1 MKSLSK
7 SAREYS
13 KSTSIHGIHYIFE
26 NDSYLFERTIWVLA
40 VFCGI
45 LFAAIMSTYAYFDWR
60 DSPVLTTV
68 ATTGY
73 PIEKIE
79 FPAITICAQV

>member
-1 MKSLSK
+1 MKAFSK
-7 SAREYS
+7 TAREYS
-13 KSTSIHGIHYIFE
+13 NSTSIHGIRYIFE
-26 NDSYLFERTIWVLA
+26 NDSFIFERTIWVLA
-40 VFCGI
+40 VSCGI
-45 LFAAIMSTYAYFDWR
+45 IFATIMSTTAYFDWQ
-60 DSPVLTTV
+60 DSPVVTTV